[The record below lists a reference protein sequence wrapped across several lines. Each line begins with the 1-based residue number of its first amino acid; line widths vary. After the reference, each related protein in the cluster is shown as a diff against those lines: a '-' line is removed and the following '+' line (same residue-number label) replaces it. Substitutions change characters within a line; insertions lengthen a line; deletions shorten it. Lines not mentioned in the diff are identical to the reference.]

1 MLHYQTDFCLVIKKE
16 CIMGV
21 RIITGVILIALV
33 IFWLFFADFPIYTMG
48 ALLIYMVGAYEMGP
62 LLKFK
67 SRIPFVVIA
76 MVAATTIFFF
86 AQPGQFVE
94 PDFVIPLWIKWMI
107 TASLPFWCIAIFLVK
122 QYPHIVKWHDNLVIN
137 TVIGLFLLVPFLLG
151 LLVMRATDF
160 ATSYNTGAFLVLS
173 VMALV
178 WAADSGAYFTGRA
191 VGKTPLMPEVS
202 PKKTRE
208 GLLGGIVLALVV
220 LFLGIH
226 YKLYAS
232 YGEDQLAILA
242 SGFFAIVFSVYG
254 DLMESMLKRLVGIKD
269 SGKIFPGHGGM
280 LDRIDSQLAAIPVFL
295 SLNWI
300 VSGELIHVAG

>member
-1 MLHYQTDFCLVIKKE
+1 
-16 CIMGV
+16 MGV

-33 IFWLFFADFPIYTMG
+33 IFWLFFADYPIFTMG

-62 LLKFK
+62 LLKYK

-76 MVAATTIFFF
+76 MLAATALFFV

-94 PDFVIPLWIKWMI
+94 PGFVIPAWIKWVI
-107 TASLPFWCIAIFLVK
+107 TAALPFWCIAIFLVK
-122 QYPHIVKWHDNLVIN
+122 QYPRVIKWHDNIPLN
-137 TVIGLFLLVPFLLG
+137 TLIGLFLLVPFLLG
-151 LLVMRATDF
+151 LLIMRAEDF
-160 ATSYNTGAFLVLS
+160 ANNYNSGAYLVLA

-208 GLLGGIVLALVV
+208 GLLGGVVLALVV
-220 LFLGIH
+220 LYLGMHFKWYGH
-226 YKLYAS
+226 Y
-232 YGEDQLAILA
+232 GDDQLAILV
-242 SGFFAIVFSVYG
+242 SGFFAIVVSVYG

-300 VSGELIHVAG
+300 VSGELLHVAG

>member
-1 MLHYQTDFCLVIKKE
+1 
-16 CIMGV
+16 MGV

-33 IFWLFFADFPIYTMG
+33 ILWLFFADYPIFTMG
-48 ALLIYMVGAYEMGP
+48 ALFIYVVGAYEMGP
-62 LLKFK
+62 LLKYK

-76 MVAATTIFFF
+76 VIVATAIFFI
-86 AQPGQFVE
+86 AEPGRFVE
-94 PDFVIPLWIKWMI
+94 PDFVVPIWMKWVI
-107 TASLPFWCIAIFLVK
+107 TLALPFWCVAIFLIK
-122 QYPHIVKWHDNLVIN
+122 QYPHIIKWHDNIVLN
-137 TVIGLFLLVPFLLG
+137 TCIGLCMLVPFLLG
-151 LLVMRATDF
+151 LLIMRAEDF
-160 ATSYNTGAFLVLS
+160 ANNYNSGAFLVLA

-208 GLLGGIVLALVV
+208 GLLGGVVLALVV

-226 YKLYAS
+226 YHLYGS
-232 YGEDQLAILA
+232 YGEDQLAILV

-300 VSGELIHVAG
+300 VSGELLHVAG